1 MSKKRGQKQKQE
13 PVTVALA
20 ALGCA
25 KNLVD
30 SERMLAQIGQ
40 AGFILSGDTDNAD
53 VVVINTCG
61 FIEPAKAEALEVIGR
76 ALEQKKKGMV
86 KSVIA
91 AGCLAQRMGKKLAEE
106 VAGIDA
112 VVAISQRDNIAK
124 IIKQTL
130 VGTDECGIYP
140 ASAEHSVSDDSGRIL
155 LTGPG
160 WGYLRISEGCNRKC
174 SFCTIP
180 SIRGPFRSKP
190 LDNILREA
198 NELADSGVGE
208 LILIAQD
215 SSGYG
220 KDLGIKNGLVRLIG
234 QLEKIDGIKWIRLMY
249 LYPSGIDDKLI
260 ETIAASKKVVNY
272 IDMPVQHI
280 NDRILRDMR
289 RADTEQKTR
298 ALIENLRDKLDGA
311 VLRTTIIVGFPGETD
326 AEFEQLLDFVRWAGF
341 DALGCFPYYPEEGT
355 ESAKLTGQ
363 IPEEIKQARL
373 EKLMLTQQEIAFDTG
388 SMRIGREF
396 DCIVETIGD
405 GGNMQGR
412 FYGQAPDIDG
422 ICVIKGC
429 TAGAGEFVRTRVVGA
444 KNYDL
449 IVEQIPD

>member
-1 MSKKRGQKQKQE
+1 
-13 PVTVALA
+13 
-20 ALGCA
+20 
-25 KNLVD
+25 
-30 SERMLAQIGQ
+30 MLAQIGQ
-40 AGFILSGDTDNAD
+40 AGFVLSGDTDNAD

-76 ALEQKKKGMV
+76 ALDQKKKGMV
-86 KSVIA
+86 KKVIV
-91 AGCLAQRMGKKLAEE
+91 AGCLAQRMGKELAEE
-106 VAGIDA
+106 AAGIDA

-130 VGTDECGIYP
+130 GQTEECGIYS
-140 ASAEHSVSDDSGRIL
+140 ASAEHAVSDDSGRIL

-208 LILIAQD
+208 LVLIAQD

-220 KDLGIKNGLVRLIG
+220 KDLGIKNALVKLIG
-234 QLEKIDGIKWIRLMY
+234 RLEKINGPKWIRLMY
-249 LYPSGIDDKLI
+249 LYPSGIDDELI
-260 ETIAASKKVVNY
+260 ETIAASEKVVNY
-272 IDMPVQHI
+272 IDMPIQHI
-280 NDRILRDMR
+280 NDRILRDMQ
-289 RADTEQKTR
+289 RADTKQKTR
-298 ALIENLRDKLDGA
+298 TLIKNLRDKLDDA

-326 AEFEQLLDFVRWAGF
+326 AEFEELLDFVRWARF

-355 ESAKLTGQ
+355 ESAKLAGQ

-373 EKLMLTQQEIAFDTG
+373 EKLMLTQQEIAFDIG
-388 SMRIGREF
+388 SMRIGKEF
-396 DCIVETIGD
+396 DCIVEAVGD

-412 FYGQAPDIDG
+412 FYGQAPDVDG
-422 ICVIKGC
+422 ICLIKGC
-429 TAGAGEFVRTRVVGA
+429 TGGAGEFVRTRVVEA
-444 KNYDL
+444 KDYDL
-449 IVEQIPD
+449 IVEEISG